1 MSSLSSLPVLLKE
14 LRLSGFIMHWEV
26 LAQKSIDEQ
35 WLPQEDLA
43 KLCEEESSVRYH
55 NRVTRMIR

>member
-14 LRLSGFIMHWEV
+14 LRLSAFAKHWEC

-35 WLPQEDLA
+35 WLPQEYLA
-43 KLCEEESSVRYH
+43 RLCEQEANERYH
-55 NRVTRMIR
+55 KRVL